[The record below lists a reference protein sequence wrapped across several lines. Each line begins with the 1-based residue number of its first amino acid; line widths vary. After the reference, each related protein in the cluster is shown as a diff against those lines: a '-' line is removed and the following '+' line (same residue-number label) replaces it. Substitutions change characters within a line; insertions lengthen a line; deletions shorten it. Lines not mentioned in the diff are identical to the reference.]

1 MNTKKAIYI
10 IGAAMALAGCS
21 DKELASDIVVG
32 ITPKS
37 LMVGT
42 STINFG
48 ANENLTAT
56 LPIKSQNLAW
66 NLSGEP
72 AWLTV
77 SPKQGSQSAD
87 VALTA
92 AENTSVDEARVGV
105 LSLTAS
111 ETGVGKQIAVSQQ
124 QADIVLTPSTT
135 SISANAASS
144 MQYVAI
150 TANVEWTATC
160 SDSWLTLER
169 SGSTLNVA
177 ISENTG
183 ASRTTTILLKRKGT
197 ETTLATIQ
205 VVQGEAG
212 VTGNTEQLT
221 FDVNGEEKTY
231 TFEADASWTASTSD
245 ASWLTVTPTGG
256 SNSVKSVKITALPNM
271 SLNERSG
278 FVYIKIGTT
287 TKLEIP
293 VKQCAVEISV
303 SETTLKYGASAE
315 NKTVTVSSNV
325 AWQVLDKPEW
335 ITVSPSSGAIG
346 TNEIGINAE
355 ANTNS
360 SSRHGIVN
368 FTVAGGTNSL
378 LSIAVFQDGVL
389 ITEVP
394 NTLEISSYAQSM
406 GINVVASGPWMVTTD
421 SSDWITLSPT
431 ESSGKGTLLIEVT
444 ENTADAPRSGTVSIY
459 QPGVQTEPQVIIII
473 INQRGKEFNV
483 DCSGVITSA
492 NACTLTLSVKSGM
505 NWTVSSDVEWLSPS
519 PQHGSCDGDVTVSV
533 AFNPSIAQRDGNI
546 TIHADGETQTRIGFN
561 QPGRSFSYN
570 VYRIFFGGNGGESTV
585 VTVQADGD
593 FEVTASQPWITI
605 NRQSGANT
613 FTVIADELTDAVL
626 RTCEVLIKLTGV
638 PNGENT
644 LTGKIKVIQAFSN
657 IVLDG
662 FDEEEDW
669 D

>member
-1 MNTKKAIYI
+1 
-10 IGAAMALAGCS
+10 MALAGCS
-21 DKELASDIVVG
+21 DKELASDVVVG

-150 TANVEWTATC
+150 TSNVEWTATC

-169 SGSTLNVA
+169 SGNTLNVVIA
-177 ISENTG
+177 ENTG
-183 ASRTTTILLKRKGT
+183 ASRTTTIHLKRTGT

-212 VTGNTEQLT
+212 VTGSTEQLI

-231 TFEADASWTASTSD
+231 TFEADASWTATTSD
-245 ASWLTVTPTGG
+245 ASWLTVSPTGG
-256 SNSVKSVKITALPNM
+256 SNSVKSLKITALPNI

-278 FVYIKIGTT
+278 FVYIRIGDT

-293 VKQCAVEISV
+293 VKQSGVEMSV
-303 SETTLKYGASAE
+303 SETSVKFYAGAE
-315 NKTVTVSSNV
+315 TIVVTVKSNV
-325 AWQVLDKPEW
+325 AWQILDKPEW
-335 ITVSPSSGAIG
+335 VTVSPSSCFSG
-346 TNEIGINAE
+346 TCAVQFSAAE
-355 ANTNS
+355 NTNTS
-360 SSRHGIVN
+360 PRYGKVLFAIKNGKNSFLSVDVQQAAMHLPEIP
-368 FTVAGGTNSL
+368 NSL
-378 LSIAVFQDGVL
+378 NVSNNAQSILIDIKSTDIWTVSTSANWIEVSPTEHVGDG
-389 ITEVP
+389 
-394 NTLEISSYAQSM
+394 TLEIS
-406 GINVVASGPWMVTTD
+406 I
-421 SSDWITLSPT
+421 
-431 ESSGKGTLLIEVT
+431 T
-444 ENTADAPRSGTVSIY
+444 ENNDDATRTGTITVSSTANRN
-459 QPGVQTEPQVIIII
+459 QTITIKQEGKTFIVDYSDVI
-473 INQRGKEFNV
+473 K
-483 DCSGVITSA
+483 SA
-492 NACTLTLSVKSGM
+492 NACTVTVNVTSNVNWTVASEADWLTPSRLEGFSNGTINVAVTNNPSINKREGTLLFNATNKPAMRLAFIQPGRTLSVD
-505 NWTVSSDVEWLSPS
+505 TELIVISSK
-519 PQHGSCDGDVTVSV
+519 GGDSQVVKV
-533 AFNPSIAQRDGNI
+533 AS
-546 TIHADGETQTRIGFN
+546 DGE
-561 QPGRSFSYN
+561 
-570 VYRIFFGGNGGESTV
+570 
-585 VTVQADGD
+585 
-593 FEVTASQPWITI
+593 FEVTTSDSWITV
-605 NRQSGANT
+605 NRQLGVNT
-613 FTVIADELTDAVL
+613 FTVTVQELASESTRSGKVEI
-626 RTCEVLIKLTGV
+626 RLTGV
-638 PNGENT
+638 PLGEGT
-644 LTGKIKVIQAFSN
+644 LTRTVTVTQAITS
-657 IVLDG
+657 IDLGG
-662 FDEEEDW
+662 FGDEEDW

>member
-21 DKELASDIVVG
+21 DKELASDVVVG

-42 STINFG
+42 NTINFG

-135 SISANAASS
+135 SISVNAASS

-160 SDSWLTLER
+160 SDTWLTLER

-183 ASRTTTILLKRKGT
+183 ASRTTTIHLKRTGT

-212 VTGNTEQLT
+212 VTGSTEQLI

-231 TFEADASWTASTSD
+231 TFEADASWTATTSD
-245 ASWLTVTPTGG
+245 ASWLTVTPTDGG
-256 SNSVKSVKITALPNM
+256 NSVK
-271 SLNERSG
+271 
-278 FVYIKIGTT
+278 
-287 TKLEIP
+287 
-293 VKQCAVEISV
+293 
-303 SETTLKYGASAE
+303 
-315 NKTVTVSSNV
+315 
-325 AWQVLDKPEW
+325 
-335 ITVSPSSGAIG
+335 
-346 TNEIGINAE
+346 
-355 ANTNS
+355 
-360 SSRHGIVN
+360 
-368 FTVAGGTNSL
+368 
-378 LSIAVFQDGVL
+378 
-389 ITEVP
+389 
-394 NTLEISSYAQSM
+394 
-406 GINVVASGPWMVTTD
+406 
-421 SSDWITLSPT
+421 
-431 ESSGKGTLLIEVT
+431 
-444 ENTADAPRSGTVSIY
+444 
-459 QPGVQTEPQVIIII
+459 
-473 INQRGKEFNV
+473 
-483 DCSGVITSA
+483 
-492 NACTLTLSVKSGM
+492 
-505 NWTVSSDVEWLSPS
+505 
-519 PQHGSCDGDVTVSV
+519 
-533 AFNPSIAQRDGNI
+533 
-546 TIHADGETQTRIGFN
+546 
-561 QPGRSFSYN
+561 
-570 VYRIFFGGNGGESTV
+570 
-585 VTVQADGD
+585 
-593 FEVTASQPWITI
+593 
-605 NRQSGANT
+605 
-613 FTVIADELTDAVL
+613 
-626 RTCEVLIKLTGV
+626 
-638 PNGENT
+638 
-644 LTGKIKVIQAFSN
+644 
-657 IVLDG
+657 
-662 FDEEEDW
+662 
-669 D
+669 

>member
-21 DKELASDIVVG
+21 DKELASDVMVG

-111 ETGVGKQIAVSQQ
+111 ETGVGKQIAMSQQ

-144 MQYVAI
+144 TQYVAI

-160 SDSWLTLER
+160 SDSWLTLEC

-183 ASRTTTILLKRKGT
+183 ASRTTTIHLKRTGT

-212 VTGNTEQLT
+212 VTGSTEQLI

-231 TFEADASWTASTSD
+231 TFEADASWTATTSD

-256 SNSVKSVKITALPNM
+256 SNSVKSVKITALPNI

-293 VKQCAVEISV
+293 VKQSGIKMSV

-325 AWQVLDKPEW
+325 VWQILDKPEW
-335 ITVSPSSGAIG
+335 ITVSPSSGVIG
-346 TNEIGINAE
+346 TTEITINVE
-355 ANTNS
+355 DNTAGNS
-360 SSRHGIVN
+360 RAGKVN
-368 FTVAGGTNSL
+368 FTVAGGANSL
-378 LSIAVFQDGVL
+378 LSIEVFQDGVQ
-389 ITEVP
+389 IPEVP
-394 NTLEISSYAQSM
+394 NTIEFSSYAQSI
-406 GINVVASGPWMVTTD
+406 GVYVEASGIWMVTTD
-421 SSDWITLSPT
+421 SSEWITLSPT
-431 ESSGKGTLLIEVT
+431 ESSGNGTLVIEVT
-444 ENTADAPRSGTVSIY
+444 ENTADAKRTGTVSIY
-459 QPGVQTEPQVIIII
+459 QPGVQTQPQVITIT
-473 INQRGKEFNV
+473 QAGKEFNV
-483 DCSGVITSA
+483 DCSGLIASA
-492 NACTLTLSVKSGM
+492 NACTVTLSVKSGV
-505 NWTVSSDVEWLSPS
+505 NWTVGSDVEWLSLS
-519 PQHGSCDGDVTVSV
+519 PQQGSCDGEVTVSV

-546 TIHADGETQTRIGFN
+546 TLHADGELKTSLSFS
-561 QPGRSFSYN
+561 QPGRTMSVDTEQLSFSAK
-570 VYRIFFGGNGGESTV
+570 GGESQV
-585 VTVQADGD
+585 VTVAADGN
-593 FEVTASQPWITI
+593 FEVTASQPWITV
-605 NRQSGANT
+605 NRQPGANT
-613 FTVIADELTDAVL
+613 FTLTVAELTSVAV
-626 RTCEVLIKLTGV
+626 RMCEVEIKLTDV
-638 PNGENT
+638 PAGEET
-644 LTGKIKVIQAFSN
+644 LTRMLKVTQAITS
-657 IVLDG
+657 IGLGG
-662 FDEEEDW
+662 FNGEEDW

>member
-21 DKELASDIVVG
+21 DKELASDVVVG

-160 SDSWLTLER
+160 SDSWLKLER

-183 ASRTTTILLKRKGT
+183 ASRTTTIHLKRTGT
-197 ETTLATIQ
+197 ATTLATIQ
-205 VVQGEAG
+205 IVQGEAG
-212 VTGNTEQLT
+212 VTGSTEQLI

-256 SNSVKSVKITALPNM
+256 SNSVKSVKIIALPNM

-293 VKQCAVEISV
+293 VKQSGVEMSV
-303 SETTLKYGASAE
+303 SETSVKFDAGAE
-315 NKTVTVSSNV
+315 TIVVTVKSNV
-325 AWQVLDKPEW
+325 AWQILDKPEW
-335 ITVSPSSGAIG
+335 VTVSPSSCFSG
-346 TNEIGINAE
+346 TCAVQFSAAE
-355 ANTNS
+355 NTNTS
-360 SSRHGIVN
+360 PRYGKVLFAIKNGKNSFLSVDVQQAAMHLPEIP
-368 FTVAGGTNSL
+368 NSL
-378 LSIAVFQDGVL
+378 NVSNNAQSILIDIKSTDIWTVSTSANWIEVSPTEHVGDG
-389 ITEVP
+389 
-394 NTLEISSYAQSM
+394 TLEIS
-406 GINVVASGPWMVTTD
+406 I
-421 SSDWITLSPT
+421 
-431 ESSGKGTLLIEVT
+431 T
-444 ENTADAPRSGTVSIY
+444 ENNDDATRTGTITVSSTANRN
-459 QPGVQTEPQVIIII
+459 QTITIKQEGKTFIVDYSDVI
-473 INQRGKEFNV
+473 K
-483 DCSGVITSA
+483 SA
-492 NACTLTLSVKSGM
+492 NACTVTVNVTSNVYWTVASEADWLTPSRLEGFSNGTINVAVTNNPSINKREGTLLFNATNKPAMRLAFIQPGRTLSVD
-505 NWTVSSDVEWLSPS
+505 TELIVISSK
-519 PQHGSCDGDVTVSV
+519 GGDSQVVKV
-533 AFNPSIAQRDGNI
+533 AS
-546 TIHADGETQTRIGFN
+546 DGE
-561 QPGRSFSYN
+561 
-570 VYRIFFGGNGGESTV
+570 
-585 VTVQADGD
+585 
-593 FEVTASQPWITI
+593 FEVTTSDSWITV
-605 NRQSGANT
+605 NRQLGVNT
-613 FTVIADELTDAVL
+613 FTVTVQELASESTRSGKVEI
-626 RTCEVLIKLTGV
+626 RLTGV
-638 PNGENT
+638 PLGEGT
-644 LTGKIKVIQAFSN
+644 LTRTVTVTQAITS
-657 IVLDG
+657 IDLGG
-662 FDEEEDW
+662 FGDEEDW

>member
-1 MNTKKAIYI
+1 
-10 IGAAMALAGCS
+10 MALAGCS
-21 DKELASDIVVG
+21 GKELSGDIVLG

-37 LMVGT
+37 LTVNTT
-42 STINFG
+42 SVNFG
-48 ANENLTAT
+48 ANDNLTAT
-56 LPIKSQNLAW
+56 LPVKAQNLAW
-66 NLSGEP
+66 NIDGEP
-72 AWLTV
+72 SWLTV
-77 SPKQGSQSAD
+77 SPKQGNQNVD

-92 AENTSVDEARVGV
+92 QENTSVDEARVGV
-105 LSLTAS
+105 LSLTAA
-111 ETGVGKQIAVSQQ
+111 EMGIDKQIAVNQQ
-124 QADIVLTPSTT
+124 QAAIVLTPSAT
-135 SISANAASS
+135 SISAKAASS
-144 MQYVAI
+144 VQSIAV
-150 TANVEWTATC
+150 TSNVEWTASC
-160 SDSWLTLER
+160 SDTWLTLER
-169 SGSTLNVA
+169 SGSTLNVTIA
-177 ISENTG
+177 ENLG
-183 ASRTTTILLKRKGT
+183 ASRSTTIHLKRTGT
-197 ETTLATIQ
+197 DTTLATIQ

-212 VTGNTEQLT
+212 VTGSTEQLT
-221 FDVNGEEKTY
+221 FDVNGEVKTY
-231 TFEADASWTASTSD
+231 SFSADASWTATTSD
-245 ASWLTVTPTGG
+245 ASWLTVSPTGG
-256 SNSVKSVKITALPNM
+256 GNSVKSVTITALPNM
-271 SLNERSG
+271 SVNERSG

-293 VKQCAVEISV
+293 VKQSGIKMSV

-325 AWQVLDKPEW
+325 VWQVLDKPEW

-406 GINVVASGPWMVTTD
+406 GINVVASGPWMVTND

-459 QPGVQTEPQVIIII
+459 QPGVQTEPQVIII
-473 INQRGKEFNV
+473 NQRGKEFNV

-505 NWTVSSDVEWLSPS
+505 NWTVSNDVEWLSPS

-546 TIHADGETQTRIGFN
+546 TIHADGETQTRIGFI

-626 RTCEVLIKLTGV
+626 RTCEVIIKLTGV

-644 LTGKIKVIQAFSN
+644 LTGKIKVIQALSN
-657 IVLDG
+657 IGLDG

>member
-10 IGAAMALAGCS
+10 IGAAMALASCS
-21 DKELASDIVVG
+21 DKELASDVVVG

-56 LPIKSQNLAW
+56 LPIKSQNMAW
-66 NLSGEP
+66 DLSGEP

-160 SDSWLTLER
+160 SDTWLTLER
-169 SGSTLNVA
+169 SGSTLNVVIA
-177 ISENTG
+177 ENTG
-183 ASRTTTILLKRKGT
+183 ASRTTIIYLKRTGT
-197 ETTLATIQ
+197 ATTLATIQ

-212 VTGNTEQLT
+212 VTGSTEQLI

-231 TFEADASWTASTSD
+231 TFEADASWTATTSD

-256 SNSVKSVKITALPNM
+256 SNSVKSVKIIALPNM

-293 VKQCAVEISV
+293 VKQSGVEMSV
-303 SETTLKYGASAE
+303 SETSVKFDAGAE
-315 NKTVTVSSNV
+315 TIVVTVKSNV
-325 AWQVLDKPEW
+325 AWQILDKPEW
-335 ITVSPSSGAIG
+335 VTVSPSSCFSG
-346 TNEIGINAE
+346 TCAVQFSAAE
-355 ANTNS
+355 NTNTS
-360 SSRHGIVN
+360 PRYGKVLFAIKNGKNSFLSVDVQQAAMHLPEIP
-368 FTVAGGTNSL
+368 NSL
-378 LSIAVFQDGVL
+378 NVSNNAQSILIDIKSTDIWTVSTSANWIEVSPTEHVGDG
-389 ITEVP
+389 
-394 NTLEISSYAQSM
+394 TLEIS
-406 GINVVASGPWMVTTD
+406 I
-421 SSDWITLSPT
+421 
-431 ESSGKGTLLIEVT
+431 T
-444 ENTADAPRSGTVSIY
+444 ENNDDATRTGTITVSSTANRN
-459 QPGVQTEPQVIIII
+459 QTITIKQEGKTFIVDYSDVI
-473 INQRGKEFNV
+473 K
-483 DCSGVITSA
+483 SA
-492 NACTLTLSVKSGM
+492 NACTVTVNVTSNVNWTVASEADWLTPSRLEGFSNGTINVAVTNNPSINKREGTLLFNATNKPAMRLAFIQPGRTLSVD
-505 NWTVSSDVEWLSPS
+505 TELIVISSK
-519 PQHGSCDGDVTVSV
+519 GGDSQVVKV
-533 AFNPSIAQRDGNI
+533 AS
-546 TIHADGETQTRIGFN
+546 DGE
-561 QPGRSFSYN
+561 
-570 VYRIFFGGNGGESTV
+570 
-585 VTVQADGD
+585 
-593 FEVTASQPWITI
+593 FEVTTSDSWITV
-605 NRQSGANT
+605 NRQLGVNT
-613 FTVIADELTDAVL
+613 FTVTVQELASESTRSGKVEI
-626 RTCEVLIKLTGV
+626 RLTGV
-638 PNGENT
+638 PLGEGT
-644 LTGKIKVIQAFSN
+644 LTRTVTVTQAITS
-657 IVLDG
+657 IDLGG
-662 FDEEEDW
+662 FGDEEDW